1 MTITGIFNSLGQ
13 AILDNLAIPVIVLF
27 GAAFIAMIKPRI
39 DKFVQSMIARA
50 DMKELMEENTVRK
63 ELIELIDGQV
73 RSAVAANMSMA
84 FSIKKRNGGVIPD
97 EDAQRLANSARTTVM
112 NSLPTTLTMPDGSLN
127 QVIGG
132 SDRLESI
139 IQSAMEKYIYEYK
152 YGDNRNALIAV
163 DIPGTQP
170 APQVLE
176 AQTPP
181 VQPQTTAST
190 SQPNTVSLM
199 DLLK

>member
-39 DKFVQSMIARA
+39 DKFVQSMVARA

-97 EDAQRLANSARTTVM
+97 EDAQRLANSARTAVM
-112 NSLPTTLTMPDGSLN
+112 NSLPTTLTMADGSLN

-170 APQVLE
+170 APQVME
-176 AQTPP
+176 AQAPP
-181 VQPQTTAST
+181 VQPHPTAST